1 MSEIQPDVL
10 GREAGGGGLIGETAQ
25 RMRKLEEILRRH
37 PPDVQEKI
45 LARVRDK
52 YRDDD
57 LFMERFAPD
66 PAVEPAEDLTFFDDS
81 YRHISPEFEATARAN
96 LPYSAAE
103 LGREA
108 EEIGRHPFNFLLNLA
123 AIARDV
129 PGAPASALGL
139 VAPGQSPD
147 NLAVDF
153 TKELW
158 KSVSDP
164 REVARHPLG
173 AVSTVLSPVKG
184 PVMPAL
190 RRAGRAIKKTG
201 PAVRKALEVGGK
213 VSSELPGMT
222 TGEGGMGI
230 RDLVGSGVGSGQR
243 ATRARTQIGTGTAK
257 DIGNTVIN
265 RIKTE
270 LDGLRKQKDI
280 ALKKFDEPV
289 DGRQRVLDV
298 ENIGREILGDLD
310 QAGEG
315 GILASKGVRAKVRRA
330 EEGSKSAVR
339 VGDEWVEIELNSITK
354 KSDQRAIIQIIE
366 EVTEKRRLSGAE
378 LDDLKLRL
386 DDVYDGLRTVRGR
399 RLIAKLRAPFREK
412 LGEIEG
418 YNRPVQAMS
427 ELFDFLDEA
436 ESELGRGIIL
446 RSKGKK
452 TPVASRVSEALQKG
466 YTPKGAAVLSDVVNK
481 LDERFSGLGLRDRL
495 PAQRM
500 QSIIPS
506 GLIGRAGVAEAARMA
521 LLTIIAGGAYY
532 SGSPAVAIVGAV
544 MGLGVSSPK
553 VVGRAAIE
561 AGATARQAQRLTDFI
576 KKSSASAEAAGIN
589 TSTMSVSQLV
599 QRMSNLQEEEQ
610 PKGQFLRSLNRIQT
624 GLNPPAR

>member
-1 MSEIQPDVL
+1 MSEIQPDEL
-10 GREAGGGGLIGETAQ
+10 GRAGDPELIGDVAQ
-25 RMRKLEEILRRH
+25 KVRRLEAVLRRYS
-37 PPDVQEKI
+37 PDVQEEMVTYI
-45 LARVRDK
+45 RDK

-108 EEIGRHPFNFLLNLA
+108 EEIGRDIPGFLGKLA
-123 AIARDV
+123 AIGRDL

-139 VAPGQSPD
+139 VPPGQSPD

-184 PVMPAL
+184 PVRPLL
-190 RRAGRAIKKTG
+190 RQAGKVIKKTA
-201 PAVRKALEVGGK
+201 PTVRKAFEVGGK

-270 LDGLRKQKDI
+270 LDGLKKQKDI

-289 DGRQRVLDV
+289 AGRQRVLDV

-339 VGDEWVEIELNSITK
+339 VGDELVEIELNSITK

-366 EVTEKRRLSGAE
+366 EVTEKRQLTGAE

-386 DDVYDGLRTVRGR
+386 DDVYKGLGSDRGR

-418 YNRPVQAMS
+418 YNRPVQEMS

-436 ESELGRGIIL
+436 EAELGRGTIL
-446 RSKGKK
+446 RAKDKK
-452 TPVASRVSEALQKG
+452 KPVASRVSKALQKG
-466 YTPKGAAVLSDVVNK
+466 YTKEGAAVLSDVVNK

-500 QSIIPS
+500 QSMVPS
-506 GLIGRAGVAEAARMA
+506 GLIGRAGVAEAARIA
-521 LLTIIAGGAYY
+521 LVTIIAGGAYY
-532 SGSPAVAIVGAV
+532 SGSPAVAVAGAIG
-544 MGLGVSSPK
+544 GLAISSPK

-576 KKSSASAEAAGIN
+576 KKSSASAEARGIN

-599 QRMSNLQEEEQ
+599 QRTLNLQEEEQ

>member
-1 MSEIQPDVL
+1 M
-10 GREAGGGGLIGETAQ
+10 
-25 RMRKLEEILRRH
+25 
-37 PPDVQEKI
+37 
-45 LARVRDK
+45 
-52 YRDDD
+52 
-57 LFMERFAPD
+57 
-66 PAVEPAEDLTFFDDS
+66 
-81 YRHISPEFEATARAN
+81 AT
-96 LPYSAAE
+96 
-103 LGREA
+103 
-108 EEIGRHPFNFLLNLA
+108 
-123 AIARDV
+123 
-129 PGAPASALGL
+129 
-139 VAPGQSPD
+139 
-147 NLAVDF
+147 
-153 TKELW
+153 
-158 KSVSDP
+158 
-164 REVARHPLG
+164 
-173 AVSTVLSPVKG
+173 
-184 PVMPAL
+184 
-190 RRAGRAIKKTG
+190 
-201 PAVRKALEVGGK
+201 
-213 VSSELPGMT
+213 
-222 TGEGGMGI
+222 
-230 RDLVGSGVGSGQR
+230 RDLVESGVGSGQR

-315 GILASKGVRAKVRRA
+315 GILTSEGVRAKVRRA

-339 VGDEWVEIELNSITK
+339 VGDEWVEIELNSIPK
-354 KSDQRAIIQIIE
+354 KRDQRAIIQIIE
-366 EVTEKRRLSGAE
+366 EVTEKRQLTGAE

-436 ESELGRGIIL
+436 EAELGRGTIL

-452 TPVASRVSEALQKG
+452 TPVASRVSRALQKG
-466 YTPKGAAVLSDVVNK
+466 YTPEGAAVLSDVVNK

-506 GLIGRAGVAEAARMA
+506 GLIGRAGGAEAFRA
-521 LLTIIAGGAYY
+521 LIPVITGGGLGLGAGGVP
-532 SGSPAVAIVGAV
+532 GAIVGAA
-544 MGLGVSSPK
+544 MGLAVSSPK